1 MSDRYQDACFFLLC
15 NKEYR
20 QGEPR
25 AEYPANAAWSSIWE
39 YVLGVFVCLMSFYDD
54 DDM

>member
-1 MSDRYQDACFFLLC
+1 MSDRYQDTCFFLLG

-20 QGEPR
+20 QREPS
-25 AEYPANAAWSSIWE
+25 AEYPANAAWNGIM
-39 YVLGVFVCLMSFYDD
+39 GICGGRFCLMSFYDD

>member
-20 QGEPR
+20 QESP
-25 AEYPANAAWSSIWE
+25 EQSILLMLHGAVLWE
-39 YVLGVFVCLMSFYDD
+39 YVVGVFVCLMSFYDD